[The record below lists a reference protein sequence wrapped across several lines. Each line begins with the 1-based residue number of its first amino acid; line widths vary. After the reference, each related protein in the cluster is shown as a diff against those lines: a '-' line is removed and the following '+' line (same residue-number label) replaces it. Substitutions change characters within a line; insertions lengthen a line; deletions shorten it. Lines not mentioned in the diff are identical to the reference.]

1 MSIRKIYVDFAATT
15 PVDPRVLEAM
25 QPFFSK
31 KYGNASSL
39 NSFGVEAKKALEQS
53 RETMTRFMN
62 ADLDEVAFTGSATEA
77 NNLVLKGH
85 AFNEGKEKCHL
96 AVSVIDHDSVLN
108 SARWLEKAGYK
119 VTFLPVDQYGFLK
132 TEDLEK
138 ALEEKATLVSVVHG
152 NNEIGTIQEAEEIAK
167 KCHESGALFHT
178 DAVQSFG
185 KILINVKTASFDF
198 MTVNAHK
205 IYGPKGVGVLYIRK
219 GLCLEPLIHGGG
231 HEFGLRSGTEN
242 IPGIVGFAKAMEIRR
257 EEMKPETDRLTRLR
271 DKLIKGAL
279 EIEDSHLNGPSTRRL
294 CNNVNIRFSYIEG
307 ESVVLALDTEG
318 IAASSGSACSSTS
331 GEPSHVLLAI
341 GLKPEEARGSLRL
354 SLGKYNTQDDVNYIL
369 EILPK
374 VIRRLR
380 AMSPLNRDSERAGGG
395 QDSITRS

>member
-1 MSIRKIYVDFAATT
+1 MRKIYVDFAATT

-25 QPFFSK
+25 QPFFGE

-62 ADLDEVAFTGSATEA
+62 ADPDEVIFTGSATEA

-85 AFNEGKEKCHL
+85 ALKEGKEKCHL
-96 AVSVIDHDSVLN
+96 AVSLIDHDCVLN

-132 TEDLEK
+132 KEDLEK
-138 ALEEKATLVSVVHG
+138 ALEKKATLVSVVHG
-152 NNEIGTIQEAEEIAK
+152 NNEIGTIQEAEETAK

-178 DAVQSFG
+178 DAVQTFG
-185 KILINVKTASFDF
+185 KTPINVKTASFDF
-198 MTVNAHK
+198 MTINAHK
-205 IYGPKGVGVLYIRK
+205 IYGPKGVGALYIRK
-219 GLCLEPLIHGGG
+219 GLRLEPLIHGGG

-242 IPGIVGFAKAMEIRR
+242 IPGIIGFAKAMELRK
-257 EEMKPETDRLTRLR
+257 EEMEPERDRLTLLR
-271 DKLIKGAL
+271 DKLIKETL
-279 EIEDSHLNGPSTRRL
+279 EIEDSYLNGPSTRRL
-294 CNNVNIRFSYIEG
+294 YNNVNIRFSFIEG
-307 ESVVLALDTEG
+307 ESIVLALDTEG

-331 GEPSHVLLAI
+331 GEASHVLLAI

-354 SLGKYNTQDDVNYIL
+354 SLGKYNTQDDVDYIL
-369 EILPK
+369 EILPQA
-374 VIRRLR
+374 IRRLR
-380 AMSPLNRDSERAGGG
+380 AMSPLNRNSKRASGK